1 MFNSFVPN
9 IEIQRTDDLK
19 QGTKDA
25 GVRRVG
31 EYDNGLLLASSFQP
45 LVVSLPVEHVT
56 VQVVVV
62 VVSTEAEEEDAVV
75 DAGAVVLFLGDGVG
89 EGVEGDFDLF
99 FLGEAVRRVGLF

>member
-1 MFNSFVPN
+1 M
-9 IEIQRTDDLK
+9 
-19 QGTKDA
+19 
-25 GVRRVG
+25 G

-56 VQVVVV
+56 VQVPVVV
-62 VVSTEAEEEDAVV
+62 VVVVISVSTEAEEEDAVV

>member
-19 QGTKDA
+19 QGSKDA
-25 GVRRVG
+25 RVRRVG
-31 EYDNGLLLASSFQP
+31 EYHNGLLLASSFQP

-56 VQVVVV
+56 VQVPVVIITV
-62 VVSTEAEEEDAVV
+62 WPAEAEEEDAVV

-89 EGVEGDFDLF
+89 EGVE
-99 FLGEAVRRVGLF
+99 